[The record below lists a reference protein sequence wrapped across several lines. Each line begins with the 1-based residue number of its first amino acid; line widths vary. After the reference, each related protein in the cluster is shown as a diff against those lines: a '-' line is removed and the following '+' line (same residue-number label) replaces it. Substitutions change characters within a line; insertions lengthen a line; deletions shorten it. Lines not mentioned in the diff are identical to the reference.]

1 MTSWADNESALD
13 RARELLADRYPHSS
27 PAILET
33 FDIAWSGWEADY
45 MGALITVDGV
55 PEIVIIDRFSG
66 DTRPDIEQVR
76 EQLAEYRR
84 LIVETERVLKRYSEL
99 SGTVDH
105 VDMHGAEWQLQRDP
119 GESDEDYAARRQ
131 LLLDGGLS
139 PEVRELKWQITRAI
153 VYATEAA
160 GLFDQPAFLR
170 ALGMHEDWLSI
181 AVEKPDSVPLNEYVR
196 VYDAAAKRANWQPL
210 HAIAREVTARQRFKE
225 WP

>member
-1 MTSWADNESALD
+1 MASWADNESALE
-13 RARELLADRYPHSS
+13 RARELLADRHPDAST
-27 PAILET
+27 AIIDT
-33 FDIAWSGWEADY
+33 FDIAYSGWEADY

-66 DTRPDIEQVR
+66 DSRPDIEQVR

-84 LIVETERVLKRYSEL
+84 LIADTERVLRRYREL

-131 LLLDGGLS
+131 LLLGGDK
-139 PEVRELKWQITRAI
+139 PEVRELKRQLSRSI

-160 GLFDQPAFLR
+160 GEWDQAAFLR
-170 ALGMHEDWLSI
+170 GIGFPQDWMI
-181 AVEKPDSVPLNEYVR
+181 YAFDTPAAVPLEEFVQ
-196 VYDAAAKRANWQPL
+196 VYDAAAAKAGWQSM
-210 HAIAREVTARQRFKE
+210 AEIVKEVTARQRFRE